1 MMDVNN
7 DENPTGTL
15 ATKFLNPAG
24 EENMYVKFGYGPNKF
39 LYHTLKKYHFKWR
52 LVQSTLSNKS
62 TINNVNIE
70 TKTTKEITLN

>member
-39 LYHTLKKYHFKWR
+39 LYHTLKKYHFK
-52 LVQSTLSNKS
+52 
-62 TINNVNIE
+62 
-70 TKTTKEITLN
+70 